1 MCSDAFSAA
10 WLERATVD
18 LQNAAPQR
26 AKRMTR
32 ATARL
37 MAIGLLLVS
46 AGLAMRAL
54 VPNGEKGGADF
65 FMGLLMGTGIAIE
78 ILALVQA
85 RRLPLPPKV
94 KT

>member
-1 MCSDAFSAA
+1 MRVCSDAFSAA

-18 LQNAAPQR
+18 LQNAPPLR

-32 ATARL
+32 ATSRL

-65 FMGLLMGTGIAIE
+65 FMGLLMGAGIAIE
-78 ILALVQA
+78 IGALILA
-85 RRLPLPPKV
+85 RRAPSPGR
-94 KT
+94 